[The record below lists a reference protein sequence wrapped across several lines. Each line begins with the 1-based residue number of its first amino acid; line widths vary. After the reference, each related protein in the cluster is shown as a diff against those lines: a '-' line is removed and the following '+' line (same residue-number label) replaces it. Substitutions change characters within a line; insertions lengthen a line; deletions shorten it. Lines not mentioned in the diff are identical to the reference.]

1 MSVSLLMDLLSY
13 CKIPPSV
20 NQVEL
25 HPRNSQK
32 SLVAFC
38 HSKGTYNVI
47 FLLICHSRENV
58 MHSNFISQ
66 YLIYNAT
73 LHGISFI
80 HS

>member
-25 HPRNSQK
+25 HPRNTQK

-38 HSKGTYNVI
+38 QSKGIDNAICV
-47 FLLICHSRENV
+47 LLIDDFSG
-58 MHSNFISQ
+58 
-66 YLIYNAT
+66 NAYFS
-73 LHGISFI
+73 LQQMPDLLSFR
-80 HS
+80 

>member
-38 HSKGTYNVI
+38 HSKGTDNVI
-47 FLLICHSRENV
+47 FLTDLSLSLKYYVLTN
-58 MHSNFISQ
+58 
-66 YLIYNAT
+66 T
-73 LHGISFI
+73 LFRNLKYI
-80 HS
+80 

>member
-25 HPRNSQK
+25 HPRNTQK

-38 HSKGTYNVI
+38 QSKGNDNAI
-47 FLLICHSRENV
+47 DALLIDQFSGN
-58 MHSNFISQ
+58 
-66 YLIYNAT
+66 IYF
-73 LHGISFI
+73 LVQ
-80 HS
+80 